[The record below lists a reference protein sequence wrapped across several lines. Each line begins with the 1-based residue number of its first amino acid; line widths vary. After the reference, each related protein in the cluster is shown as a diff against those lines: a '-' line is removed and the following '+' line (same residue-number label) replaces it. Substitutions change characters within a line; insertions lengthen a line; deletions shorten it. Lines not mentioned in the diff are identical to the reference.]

1 MAEIKITKNNF
12 EAEVMKSDIPV
23 MLDFWAEWC
32 GPCRMLGPVVEDI
45 AKEYEG
51 SVKVGKINVDEESEL
66 AAAFRVASIPTVV
79 VIKNGKVVNTSVGYK
94 PKEEL
99 AALLGSY
106 YADII
111 KS

>member
-1 MAEIKITKNNF
+1 
-12 EAEVMKSDIPV
+12 MKSDIPV

-99 AALLGSY
+99 AALLG
-106 YADII
+106 
-111 KS
+111 

>member
-79 VIKNGKVVNTSVGYK
+79 VIKNDKVVNTSVGYK

-99 AALLGSY
+99 AALLG
-106 YADII
+106 
-111 KS
+111 

>member
-1 MAEIKITKNNF
+1 
-12 EAEVMKSDIPV
+12 
-23 MLDFWAEWC
+23 
-32 GPCRMLGPVVEDI
+32 MLGPVVEDI

-99 AALLGSY
+99 AALLG
-106 YADII
+106 
-111 KS
+111 

>member
-23 MLDFWAEWC
+23 MLDFWADWC
-32 GPCRMLGPVVEDI
+32 GPCRMLAPVVEDI
-45 AKEYEG
+45 AREYEG

-79 VIKNGKVVNTSVGYK
+79 VIKDGKVVNTSVGYK

-99 AALLGSY
+99 AALLG
-106 YADII
+106 
-111 KS
+111 

>member
-23 MLDFWAEWC
+23 MLDFWADWC
-32 GPCRMLGPVVEDI
+32 GPCRMLAPVVEDI

-51 SVKVGKINVDEESEL
+51 SVGKINVDEESEL

-79 VIKNGKVVNTSVGYK
+79 VIKKGKVVNTSVGYK

-99 AALLGSY
+99 AALLG
-106 YADII
+106 
-111 KS
+111 

>member
-79 VIKNGKVVNTSVGYK
+79 VIKNGKVVNTSGGYK

-99 AALLGSY
+99 AALLG
-106 YADII
+106 
-111 KS
+111 

>member
-23 MLDFWAEWC
+23 MLDFWADWC
-32 GPCRMLGPVVEDI
+32 GPCRMLAPVVEDI
-45 AKEYEG
+45 AREYEG

-79 VIKNGKVVNTSVGYK
+79 VIKDGKVVNTSVGYK

-99 AALLGSY
+99 AAMLG
-106 YADII
+106 
-111 KS
+111 

>member
-99 AALLGSY
+99 AALLG
-106 YADII
+106 
-111 KS
+111 

>member
-23 MLDFWAEWC
+23 MLDFWADWC
-32 GPCRMLGPVVEDI
+32 GPCRMLAPVVEDI
-45 AKEYEG
+45 AREYEG

-79 VIKNGKVVNTSVGYK
+79 VIKEGCKYFCR
-94 PKEEL
+94 L
-99 AALLGSY
+99 
-106 YADII
+106 
-111 KS
+111 

>member
-12 EAEVMKSDIPV
+12 EAEVMKSDITV
-23 MLDFWAEWC
+23 MLDFWADWC
-32 GPCRMLGPVVEDI
+32 GPCRMLAPVVEDI
-45 AKEYEG
+45 AREYEG

-79 VIKNGKVVNTSVGYK
+79 VIKDGKVVNTSVGYK

-99 AALLGSY
+99 AALLG
-106 YADII
+106 
-111 KS
+111 

>member
-23 MLDFWAEWC
+23 MLDFWADWC
-32 GPCRMLGPVVEDI
+32 GPCRMLAPVVEDI

-99 AALLGSY
+99 AALLG
-106 YADII
+106 
-111 KS
+111 

>member
-12 EAEVMKSDIPV
+12 EAEVMKADIPV

-99 AALLGSY
+99 AALLGCY

>member
-66 AAAFRVASIPTVV
+66 AEAFRVASIPTVV

-99 AALLGSY
+99 AALLG
-106 YADII
+106 
-111 KS
+111 

>member
-51 SVKVGKINVDEESEL
+51 SVKVGKINVDEDSEL

-99 AALLGSY
+99 AALLG
-106 YADII
+106 
-111 KS
+111 

>member
-32 GPCRMLGPVVEDI
+32 GPCRMLAPVVEDI
-45 AKEYEG
+45 AREYEG

-79 VIKNGKVVNTSVGYK
+79 VIKDGKVVNTSVGYK

-99 AALLGSY
+99 AAMLG
-106 YADII
+106 
-111 KS
+111 

>member
-23 MLDFWAEWC
+23 MLDFWADWC
-32 GPCRMLGPVVEDI
+32 GHCRMLAPVVEDI
-45 AKEYEG
+45 AREYEG

-79 VIKNGKVVNTSVGYK
+79 VIKDGKVVNTSVGYK

-99 AALLGSY
+99 AALLG
-106 YADII
+106 
-111 KS
+111 